1 VSKTEKTTVDVFG
14 AELSRGEFVKTAGAL
29 IVTVSAATTV
39 GCATT
44 ALASSATAAGHATT
58 LDPHLPTS
66 WFEIHA
72 DNTILMRTGKVEFGQ
87 GSASVALP
95 QIAAEELNVRFDQIT
110 KVVTGDTDRTPDGGP
125 SAGYLLQTGTR
136 KAAAYTYQAL
146 LLLASEQLGVP
157 VAKLTAKEGVISGAG
172 RSVTYG
178 RLVQGRQLNLTI
190 PVSGDLLG
198 FFGLQVTGEPPLKPK
213 SNYTVIGRS
222 HPMPGTQEKVTG
234 EAIWVG
240 DMRLPGMLHA
250 RMIHPRT
257 LGSTLISVGKLDK
270 TKFPNARVAV
280 RKNLVAVVAPNEWEA
295 ILASQTVAADTK
307 WSDWKGL
314 PTSKKFFQAL
324 RSADWSSTPVV
335 IGKPPTNS
343 SATGTIEGTPGGRKV
358 GDVGSAMANSAKKL
372 STTYEFPYMKHAPI
386 GPAIAL
392 ADVRADG
399 TVHVWVHN
407 QNTQVLRG
415 KIARMLRTSP
425 DNVVIRILDGTG
437 HYGRSNG
444 GTEGVEGEA
453 VILSQAVERPVRVQW
468 MRQEDFR
475 WSTQS
480 GPELTDVHTGV
491 DANGNIVALQADYHS
506 TAMQDDRLLGA
517 ILAGLPVEPAPAPG
531 NKSSASNLFA
541 NTEYPPATVWGYDKI
556 PNVLESGH
564 GTYQTGQRNSP
575 LEVGL
580 RDHSMRTPWQMQ
592 QNFSLE
598 SAINE
603 AAAAAGVDPIEFRIR
618 HTSDARLVAVLNT
631 IREASGWQTR
641 PSPSRTASASG
652 SEPVTGQ
659 GMCILL
665 REGTVW
671 ASVAKITVVPST
683 GSVKVDHYTVALEPG
698 IVINPRQ
705 LKRITQGGSIMGIS
719 QALHESASFDESA
732 VTSDDWKGYPI
743 LTMAEIPEIKVIL
756 LSRPDAT
763 TPSGAGEASNALAPP
778 AIAAA
783 FFDATGKPV
792 RSLPLRPDKVK
803 AILRT

>member
-1 VSKTEKTTVDVFG
+1 MSEVEKPTIDVFG
-14 AELSRGEFVKTAGAL
+14 AKLSRGDFVRTSGAL
-29 IVTVSAATTV
+29 IVMVSATTGVGRATRAMGTS
-39 GCATT
+39 TT
-44 ALASSATAAGHATT
+44 AEGSATT

-66 WFEIHA
+66 WFEIHP

-95 QIAAEELNVRFDQIT
+95 QIAAEQLHVRFDQIRQ
-110 KVVTGDTDRTPDGGP
+110 VVTGDTDQTPDGGA
-125 SAGYLLQTGTR
+125 SAGFLLVDNTR
-136 KAAAYTYQAL
+136 KVAAYTYQAL
-146 LLLASEQLGVP
+146 LALASQHLGVP
-157 VAKLTAKEGVISGAG
+157 VAELTTKDGVISGAG

-178 RLVQGRQLNLTI
+178 RLVQGRQLKLTI
-190 PVSGDLLG
+190 PVAGNVMDFL
-198 FFGLQVTGEPPLKPK
+198 GLQVTGEPPLKPT
-213 SNYTVIGRS
+213 SAYTVIGRS
-222 HPMPGTQEKVTG
+222 YPMPGTREKVSG

-250 RMIHPRT
+250 RMIHPKT
-257 LGSTLISVGKLDK
+257 LGSTLVSVGKLDK
-270 TKFPNARVAV
+270 AKFPNARVV
-280 RKNLVAVVAPNEWEA
+280 RRKNLVAVVAPDEWEA
-295 ILASQTVAADTK
+295 ILASQAVAAETT

-314 PTSKKFFQAL
+314 PTSERFFQTF

-335 IGKPPTNS
+335 VGKPPTKE
-343 SATGTIEGTPGGRKV
+343 SAAMPEAASGGRKA
-358 GDVGSAMANSAKKL
+358 GDVAAGMAQAVKKL

-407 QNTQVLRG
+407 QNAQVLRR
-415 KIARMLRTSP
+415 KLARMLKTSP
-425 DNVVIRILDGTG
+425 DKVVIRILDGSG

-453 VILSQAVERPVRVQW
+453 VILSQAVGRPVRVQW
-468 MRQEDFR
+468 MREEDFR
-475 WSTQS
+475 WSTQA
-480 GPELTDVHTGV
+480 GPELTDVHTGL

-531 NKSSASNLFA
+531 NEISALDMFA

-564 GTYQTGQRNSP
+564 GTYQTGERRSP
-575 LEVGL
+575 IGVGL
-580 RDHSMRTPWQMQ
+580 RVHSMRTPWQMQ

-603 AAAAAGVDPIEFRIR
+603 AAAVAGVDPIDFRIR
-618 HTSDARLVAVLNT
+618 HTSDKRVIAVLNT
-631 IREASGWQTR
+631 VREESGWQRR
-641 PSPSRTASASG
+641 PSPSRSARATG

-659 GMCILL
+659 GMCMLL
-665 REGTVW
+665 RSGTVW
-671 ASVAKITVVPST
+671 ASVAKVTVVPST
-683 GSVKVDHYTVALEPG
+683 GKVKVDQYTVALEPG
-698 IVINPRQ
+698 IIINPRQ

-719 QALHESASFDESA
+719 HVLYEAASFDESG
-732 VTSDDWKGYPI
+732 VTSDDWKRYPI
-743 LTMAEIPEIKVIL
+743 LTMAEIPEIKVVL
-756 LSRPDAT
+756 LSRPGAT
-763 TPSGAGEASNALAPP
+763 TPTGAGEASNALPPP

-783 FFDATGKPV
+783 FFDATGKPA
-792 RSLPLRPDKVK
+792 RSLPLRPDRVK
-803 AILRT
+803 RILTA

>member
-1 VSKTEKTTVDVFG
+1 
-14 AELSRGEFVKTAGAL
+14 
-29 IVTVSAATTV
+29 
-39 GCATT
+39 
-44 ALASSATAAGHATT
+44 
-58 LDPHLPTS
+58 
-66 WFEIHA
+66 
-72 DNTILMRTGKVEFGQ
+72 
-87 GSASVALP
+87 
-95 QIAAEELNVRFDQIT
+95 
-110 KVVTGDTDRTPDGGP
+110 
-125 SAGYLLQTGTR
+125 
-136 KAAAYTYQAL
+136 
-146 LLLASEQLGVP
+146 
-157 VAKLTAKEGVISGAG
+157 
-172 RSVTYG
+172 
-178 RLVQGRQLNLTI
+178 VQGRQLKLTI
-190 PVSGDLLG
+190 PVSGDLMG
-198 FFGLQVTGEPPLKPK
+198 FMGLQVTGEPPLKPT
-213 SNYTVIGRS
+213 SQYTVIGRS

-257 LGSTLISVGKLDK
+257 LGSTLISLGKIDK
-270 TKFPNARVAV
+270 TKFPTARVVV

-295 ILASQTVAADTK
+295 IVASQAVAADTK

-314 PTSKKFFQAL
+314 PTSERFFDAF

-335 IGKPPTNS
+335 IGKPPTKAKAS
-343 SATGTIEGTPGGRKV
+343 GTPEGTSGGRNV
-358 GDVGSAMANSAKKL
+358 GDAPAAMANAVKKL
-372 STTYEFPYMKHAPI
+372 SATYQFPYMKHAPI

-392 ADVRADG
+392 ADVRAGG

-407 QNTQVLRG
+407 QNAQVLRG
-415 KIARMLRTSP
+415 KIARMLRISP
-425 DNVVIRILDGTG
+425 DNIVIHILDGTG

-453 VILSQAVERPVRVQW
+453 VIISQAVGRPVRVQW

-480 GPELTDVHTGV
+480 GPELTDIHLGL

-517 ILAGLPVEPAPAPG
+517 VLAGLPVEPAPAPG
-531 NKSSASNLFA
+531 IKPSTSNIFA
-541 NTEYPPATVWGYDKI
+541 NTEYPPATVWGYDRI
-556 PNVLESGH
+556 PNVQESGH
-564 GTYQTGQRNSP
+564 GTYQTGQRKSP
-575 LEVGL
+575 LGIGL
-580 RDHSMRTPWQMQ
+580 RDHSMRTPFQMQ

-618 HTSDARLVAVLNT
+618 HTTDPRLVTVLNT
-631 IREASGWQTR
+631 VREASGWQTR
-641 PSPSRTASASG
+641 PSPSRSARASG

-671 ASVAKITVVPST
+671 ASAAKITVVPST
-683 GSVKVDHYTVALEPG
+683 GKVKVDHYTVALEPG
-698 IVINPRQ
+698 IIINPRQ

-719 QALHESASFDESA
+719 HALHESASFDESG

-743 LTMAEIPEIKVIL
+743 LTMAEIPEIKVVL
-756 LSRPDAT
+756 LSRRDAT
-763 TPSGAGEASNALAPP
+763 TPTGAGEASNALPPP

-783 FFDATGKPV
+783 FFDATGKPA

-803 AILRT
+803 RILIA